1 MILQR
6 NCVNF
11 SGGREMFGDNRN
23 KYNVNGQIWSIDNQK
38 AILYFFTPRD
48 IPDQNIRPLLYTF
61 DEQITYDL
69 DKTIQ
74 NARIET
80 DKSIGGTLGG
90 DVSRSFVKYSDSANR
105 WIKPGSECERFK
117 TKFYTQNWTFILV
130 IDNAELEGRHRRV
143 KVPNR
148 LFYSGFCIG
157 DEPVIRKYGKNIFNE
172 NCVLVATHFTQLN
185 VQVNRDARGEGIIV
199 KPQLDID
206 IVVPRHIS
214 ENSRNREYL
223 LTPQSLTSTW
233 SKEDLSGI
241 FGNGYEEDYDQVE
254 YDTPSIDNIRYAE
267 SNIILDTAERSP
279 KYQVGRI
286 VDGICSTIN
295 KRYTNR
301 LSSNS
306 FGSSA
311 TPIVDPYLDRRNFC
325 ESVQRKYYDSML
337 GIDINKEIYLTDLLR
352 KYDSLYDNTIVC
364 NIPFDIDCDLMDDGG
379 QDPLSVWSSL
389 INSAVPGIMGNW
401 GISDCSFRYASYNP
415 NRRSISLNKD
425 EDVVEL
431 IDMVTFI
438 QDSRTMYEHRWFGAL
453 DDMRIQLF
461 DLIKTNCGEF
471 EVFVN
476 YRSAGECAVQLQLID
491 IFDNTNDEYVVTN
504 GLLGGLTTSVIGSAA
519 AKDTNADSLA
529 SVIETVMS
537 VDDL

>member
-1 MILQR
+1 
-6 NCVNF
+6 
-11 SGGREMFGDNRN
+11 MFGNNRD
-23 KYNVNGQIWSIDNQK
+23 KYNVNGQIWSVNDQK

-48 IPDQNIRPLLYTF
+48 IPDQNVRPLLYTF

-69 DKTIQ
+69 DRIIQDAQLEADKTI
-74 NARIET
+74 
-80 DKSIGGTLGG
+80 GGALGG
-90 DVSRSFVKYSDSANR
+90 NVTREFVKYSDSANR

-130 IDNAELEGRHRRV
+130 IDNAELEGRHRRI
-143 KVPNR
+143 KQPNR

-157 DEPVIRKYGKNIFNE
+157 EDPVIQRYGKKIFNE
-172 NCVLVATHFTQLN
+172 DCILVATHFTQLN
-185 VQVNRDARGEGIIV
+185 VQVSRDVRGEGIIV
-199 KPQLDID
+199 KPLLDID
-206 IVVPRHIS
+206 IVVPRHVS
-214 ENSRNREYL
+214 ENSSKREYL
-223 LTPQSLTSTW
+223 LTPQSLSSTW
-233 SKEDLSGI
+233 AKEDLSGI
-241 FGNGYEEDYDQVE
+241 FSSGYSDDEYEFDRVE
-254 YDTPSIDNIRYAE
+254 YDTPSIDNIKYAE

-286 VDGICSTIN
+286 VDGICTTIN
-295 KRYTNR
+295 KRRTNR

-306 FGSSA
+306 YFNSS
-311 TPIVDPYLDRRNFC
+311 TPIVDPYLDKRTFC
-325 ESVQRKYYDSML
+325 ESVQRKYHDTML
-337 GIDINKEIYLTDLLR
+337 GIDINKEIYLSDLLR
-352 KYDSLYDNTIVC
+352 KYDSLYDNTIIC

-401 GISDCSFRYASYNP
+401 GISDCAFRYASHNP

-431 IDMVTFI
+431 EDIATFI
-438 QDSRTMYEHRWFGAL
+438 QDSRTMLEHRWFGAL
-453 DDMRIQLF
+453 DDMRVQLF
-461 DLIKTNCGEF
+461 DLIKQNCGEF

-476 YRSAGECAVQLQLID
+476 YRSAGECIVQLQLID
-491 IFDNTNDEYVVTN
+491 VYDSINNEYVVTN
-504 GLLGGLTTSVIGSAA
+504 GLLGGLTTSVIGNAA

-529 SVIETVMS
+529 SVIETVMN

>member
-1 MILQR
+1 
-6 NCVNF
+6 
-11 SGGREMFGDNRN
+11 MFDNNRN
-23 KYNVNGQIWSIDNQK
+23 KYNINGQTWSVDNKK

-61 DEQITYDL
+61 DERITNDL
-69 DKTIQ
+69 DKIIQDAQFDADKTISG
-74 NARIET
+74 NI
-80 DKSIGGTLGG
+80 GG
-90 DVSRSFVKYSDSANR
+90 DVARDFVKYSDSANR

-130 IDNAELEGRHRRV
+130 IDNAELEGRHRTV
-143 KVPNR
+143 KKPNR

-157 DEPVIRKYGKNIFNE
+157 DDPVIQKYGKNIFNE
-172 NCVLVATHFTQLN
+172 ECILVATHFTQLN
-185 VQVNRDARGEGIIV
+185 VQVSRDVRGEGIIV
-199 KPQLDID
+199 KPLLDVD
-206 IVVPRHIS
+206 IVVPRHVT
-214 ENSRNREYL
+214 ENSAKREYL
-223 LTPQSLTSTW
+223 LTPQSLSSTW
-233 SKEDLSGI
+233 AKEDLSGI
-241 FGNGYEEDYDQVE
+241 FSNEYYDDSYEFDSME
-254 YDTPSIDNIRYAE
+254 YDTPSIDNIQYVE

-286 VDGICSTIN
+286 VDGICTAIN
-295 KRYTNR
+295 KRRTNR

-306 FGSSA
+306 YFNTSA
-311 TPIVDPYLDRRNFC
+311 SIVDPYLDKRNFC
-325 ESVQRKYYDSML
+325 ESVQRKYHDTMI
-337 GIDINKEIYLTDLLR
+337 GIDINKEIYLSDLIR
-352 KYDSLYDNTIVC
+352 KYPSLYENTVVC

-389 INSAVPGIMGNW
+389 VNSAVPGIMGNW

-415 NRRSISLNKD
+415 NRRSISLND
-425 EDVVEL
+425 EDDVVKLEN
-431 IDMVTFI
+431 IATFI
-438 QDSRTMYEHRWFGAL
+438 QDSRTMLEHRWFGAL
-453 DDMRIQLF
+453 DDMRVQLF
-461 DLIKTNCGEF
+461 DLIKNNCGEF

-491 IFDNTNDEYVVTN
+491 VYDGINDEYVVTN

-529 SVIETVMS
+529 SVIETVMN